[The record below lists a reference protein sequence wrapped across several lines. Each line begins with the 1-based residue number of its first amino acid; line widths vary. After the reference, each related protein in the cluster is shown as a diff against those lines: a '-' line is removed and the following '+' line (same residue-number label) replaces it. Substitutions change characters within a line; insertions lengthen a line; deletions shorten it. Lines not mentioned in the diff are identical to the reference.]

1 MTNWVDHSVTIT
13 GPAAELDR
21 FVACWVMPAKGE
33 RFPPYVE
40 GKFDLDYDVSRPEGE
55 LFFSFDKL
63 TPPKPDRCDR
73 WVLSRWGF
81 KYVAGQATIE
91 VKDGAIKLSFTSGG
105 YGSHFAIFEELAE
118 LFSTL
123 VMVGTVYEPMMCYG
137 GDIHV
142 AAGKYTFAS
151 KSAEIEA
158 EMEAWH
164 KERRAGDESNDDW
177 KTDTIAEDRS
187 REARIKAVEEAAK
200 QVRPREPRD
209 EIPF

>member
-1 MTNWVDHSVTIT
+1 MGTTQEHDMTNWVDHSVTIT

-91 VKDGAIKLSFTSGG
+91 VKEPSSCHSRREDTGHTSP
-105 YGSHFAIFEELAE
+105 FL
-118 LFSTL
+118 
-123 VMVGTVYEPMMCYG
+123 
-137 GDIHV
+137 
-142 AAGKYTFAS
+142 
-151 KSAEIEA
+151 
-158 EMEAWH
+158 
-164 KERRAGDESNDDW
+164 
-177 KTDTIAEDRS
+177 RS
-187 REARIKAVEEAAK
+187 WRSYF
-200 QVRPREPRD
+200 PRW
-209 EIPF
+209 